1 MCQVSNCEC
10 EKSRIFNQSVHG
22 MHHGVAE
29 INDDE
34 NRANSIGQK
43 ALENTQAAWKP
54 EAFNIE
60 PEIVWSKDSNYLK
73 QV

>member
-1 MCQVSNCEC
+1 
-10 EKSRIFNQSVHG
+10 

-34 NRANSIGQK
+34 NRADSIGQK